1 MAVIATLF
9 SSQWSRCLLR
19 CKGKE
24 LIPGLWP
31 LEWELTWLSRLVLM
45 DYWGFPFLG
54 HLSGFFK
61 SQRGQ
66 PDPVSI
72 QVRLISRR
80 VEWIK

>member
-1 MAVIATLF
+1 
-9 SSQWSRCLLR
+9 
-19 CKGKE
+19 
-24 LIPGLWP
+24 
-31 LEWELTWLSRLVLM
+31 M

-72 QVRLISRR
+72 EVRLISRR
-80 VEWIK
+80 VE